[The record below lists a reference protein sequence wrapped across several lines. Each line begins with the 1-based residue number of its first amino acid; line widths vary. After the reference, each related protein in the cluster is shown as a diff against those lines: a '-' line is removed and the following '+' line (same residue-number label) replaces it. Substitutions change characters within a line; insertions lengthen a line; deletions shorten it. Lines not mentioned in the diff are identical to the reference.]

1 MEKSWRWISVN
12 AEEIKEITC
21 IICPIGCRMKIQRV
35 EGEIE
40 IEGNGCPRGIE
51 YAKEEMFDPR
61 RTITSSIFVVGGE
74 WPLVSVKTTRP
85 VPKRDIFK
93 VMSALKAARV
103 SAPVKRG
110 EILIKNVAG
119 TGVDIVATKS
129 VRKAS

>member
-1 MEKSWRWISVN
+1 VN

-21 IICPIGCRMKIQRV
+21 IICTIGCRMKTQRV
-35 EGEIE
+35 EGGLE

-61 RTITSSIFVVGGE
+61 RTITSSIFVVEGE

-85 VPKRDIFK
+85 VPKRDICK

-129 VRKAS
+129 VRKASDN